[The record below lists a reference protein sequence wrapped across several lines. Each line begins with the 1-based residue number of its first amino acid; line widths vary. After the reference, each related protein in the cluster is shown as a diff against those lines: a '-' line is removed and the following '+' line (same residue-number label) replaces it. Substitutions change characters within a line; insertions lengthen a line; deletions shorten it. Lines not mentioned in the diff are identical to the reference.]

1 MVDRVKGKIAL
12 ITGGA
17 GGIGAATAKRL
28 IEEGAKVTITD
39 VSANGGKIAE
49 KLGCDYIWHDVTSEN
64 EWKAIVGAVDK
75 KHGGIDILL
84 NAAGIEG
91 ELRNSTPEHTT
102 YEEWRRVFSINCDGT
117 FLGCKTVLPVMKRK
131 GEGSIVNISSMVSF
145 FPTPTTCSY
154 GATKAAVQQF
164 SKSVA
169 AYGAR
174 EGCHIRCN
182 SVHPGIIRTRMLL
195 HIAQEMAQA
204 PESQATKAAEDLAK
218 QIIPF
223 GRLGE
228 AEEVAEMI
236 LYLAS
241 DESRYVTGSEFRID
255 GGWGIAAMR

>member
-1 MVDRVKGKIAL
+1 MNRVKGKIAL
-12 ITGGA
+12 ISGGA
-17 GGIGAATAKRL
+17 GGIGAATAQKL
-28 IEEGAKVTITD
+28 VAEGASVTITD
-39 VSANGGKIAE
+39 VAANGPQIA
-49 KLGCDYIWHDVTSEN
+49 KQIGCDYIRHDVTSES
-64 EWKAIVGAVDK
+64 EWQSVVRQVDE
-75 KHGGIDILL
+75 KHGGIDFLL

-91 ELRNSTPEHTT
+91 ELQNSTPEHTS
-102 YEEWRRVFSINCDGT
+102 YAEWRRVFSINCDGT
-117 FLGCKTVLPVMKRK
+117 FLGCKSVLPVMRRK
-131 GEGSIVNISSMVSF
+131 GAGSIVNISSMVSF

-174 EGCHIRCN
+174 EGCRIRCN

-204 PESQATKAAEDLAK
+204 PEAKSNEAAEALAK

-223 GRLGE
+223 GVLGE
-228 AEEVAEMI
+228 PEDVADMI

-241 DESRYVTGSEFRID
+241 DESRYVTGCEFRID
-255 GGWGIAAMR
+255 GGWGINAMR

>member
-1 MVDRVKGKIAL
+1 MARLDGKIAL
-12 ITGGA
+12 ISGGA
-17 GGIGAATAKRL
+17 GGIGAATAKRFV
-28 IEEGAKVTITD
+28 EEGATVTITD
-39 VSANGGKIAE
+39 VAPAGPEIA
-49 KLGCDYIWHDVTSEN
+49 KSLGCDFIQHDVRRED
-64 EWKAIVGAVDK
+64 EWQKVVGAVAD

-84 NAAGIEG
+84 NGAGIEG
-91 ELRNSTPEHTT
+91 ELTNSTPEHTSL
-102 YEEWRRVFSINCDGT
+102 EEWHRVFSINLDGT

-131 GEGSIVNISSMVSF
+131 KTGSIVNISSMVSF

-174 EGCHIRCN
+174 DGCRIRCN

-195 HIAQEMAQA
+195 HIAQEMASA
-204 PESQATKAAEDLAK
+204 AESESNRAAEDLAE

-223 GRLGE
+223 GILGE
-228 AEEVAEMI
+228 PEEVADMI

-241 DESRYVTGSEFRID
+241 DESRYVTGGEFRID
-255 GGWGIAAMR
+255 GGWGINTMR

>member
-1 MVDRVKGKIAL
+1 MGRVQGKIAL

-28 IEEGAKVTITD
+28 KEEGATVTITD
-39 VSANGGKIAE
+39 VAASGAQIA
-49 KLGCDYIWHDVTSEN
+49 KAIGCDFLRHNVTN
-64 EWKAIVGAVDK
+64 EAEWRSVVDQVAK
-75 KHGGIDILL
+75 KHGGIDFLL
-84 NAAGIEG
+84 NGAGIEG
-91 ELRNSTPEHTT
+91 ELRNSTPEHTS
-102 YEEWRRVFSINCDGT
+102 YEEWRRVFAINCDGT
-117 FLGCKTVLPVMKRK
+117 FLGCKTVLPVMKKK

-174 EGCHIRCN
+174 EGCRIRCN

-204 PESQATKAAEDLAK
+204 PESQANKAAEDLAK
-218 QIIPF
+218 TMVPF

-228 AEEVAEMI
+228 PEEVADMV

-241 DESRYVTGSEFRID
+241 DESRYVTGCEFRID
-255 GGWGIAAMR
+255 GGWGINAMR

>member
-1 MVDRVKGKIAL
+1 MGRAQGKIAL

-17 GGIGAATAKRL
+17 GGIGAASAKRL
-28 IEEGAKVTITD
+28 IEEGAKVTLTD
-39 VSANGGKIAE
+39 VSNNGFKIAE
-49 KLGCDYIWHDVTSEN
+49 RLGCEFIHHDVTSEN

-75 KHGGIDILL
+75 KYGGIDFLL
-84 NAAGIEG
+84 NGAGIEG
-91 ELRNSTPEHTT
+91 ELTNSTPEHTS

-131 GEGSIVNISSMVSF
+131 GTGSIVNISSMVSF

-164 SKSVA
+164 TKSVA

-174 EGCHIRCN
+174 EGCRIRCN

-195 HIAQEMAQA
+195 HIAQNMAQA
-204 PESQATKAAEDLAK
+204 PEAKANQAAEDLAK
-218 QIIPF
+218 EIIPF
-223 GRLGE
+223 GILGE
-228 AEEVAEMI
+228 PEEVADMI

-255 GGWGIAAMR
+255 GGWALNIMR

>member
-1 MVDRVKGKIAL
+1 MNRVKGKIAL

-28 IEEGAKVTITD
+28 KDEGATVTITD
-39 VSANGGKIAE
+39 VSANGPKVAKE
-49 KLGCDYIWHDVTSEN
+49 LGCDFIRHDVTSEA
-64 EWKAIVGAVDK
+64 EWQRVIAEVAG
-75 KHGGIDILL
+75 KHGGIDFLL
-84 NAAGIEG
+84 NGAGVEG
-91 ELRNSTPEHTT
+91 ELKNSTPEHTT
-102 YEEWRRVFSINCDGT
+102 YEEWRRVFAINCDGT

-174 EGCHIRCN
+174 EGLKIRCN

-204 PESQATKAAEDLAK
+204 PEAKSNEAADALARE
-218 QIIPF
+218 IVPL

-228 AEEVAEMI
+228 PEEVADLV

-241 DESRYVTGSEFRID
+241 DESRYVTGCEFRID
-255 GGWGIAAMR
+255 GGWGINMMR